1 MLSSNLER
9 SEPIDLGW
17 VSDENSDL
25 GWRCAGCDDS
35 FEGCASDVASST
47 CEKDGFSR
55 HSCCCCGVFFLMYTL
70 MKMKLRKKG
79 SQEKGCLYT
88 ERNAGR
94 GGDVSL

>member
-55 HSCCCCGVFFLMYTL
+55 HSCCCCGVFFLMNVYVNEDEIA
-70 MKMKLRKKG
+70 KEGVARKG
-79 SQEKGCLYT
+79 
-88 ERNAGR
+88 
-94 GGDVSL
+94 VSLYGAERREGAEM